1 MPFSPTFGSPPLD
14 EARMTMPGAGNLVLP
29 PGMTEEDLL
38 VQAKQDWR
46 RTYTHWR
53 KWRVDAKEDF
63 NFRAGN
69 QWHDEDKLAL
79 DRQNRPAVT
88 FNRCGTLID
97 AIGGAEVQN
106 RQEVTY
112 IPRSIG
118 LSSINEALT
127 AAAKYFRDQCN
138 AEDEESDAFLDC
150 VTCGVG
156 WTETRLDFD
165 DDPDGKLVIER
176 VDPFEVFAD
185 PSATKANM
193 PDAGFIFRVKDLTK
207 DELEEAWPGA
217 SETIMPGAFQWGD
230 IEEHEDQPHETI
242 HGRQYEFG
250 KGRPGQWRRKK
261 YRVVEYQ
268 WKEFKPVYRM
278 IDSATGQD
286 VTFDQRRWS
295 VLQRAMKKM
304 GGEIPD
310 GAFIKQKRLETQR
323 AYFLGDTILEVGK
336 APYPLGFTYKAIT
349 GKRDRNNGT
358 WYGIMRAMKD
368 PQRWSNK
375 FFSQILHI
383 INTGAK
389 GGLLAERDAFDDTR
403 DAETRWAEA
412 DSIMWMRTGGINK
425 VTPKPLSPV
434 PPDIG
439 TMLQFCIQSLRDVTG
454 INLELLG
461 QAEQVQPGVLEYQRR
476 QSGLMILA
484 TLFDSLRRYRKEQG
498 RLLLYFIEQYI
509 PEGKLVK
516 IEGPQGSQ
524 YVPLMKQPEVLE
536 YDVIVDE
543 APSSPNL
550 KEQVFGVLQVLA
562 PQLVQ
567 LGIQIPIEA
576 LDYLP
581 LPDSLVQAMK
591 QANGPTNP
599 DGSQKQPQVDP
610 ATQAMQQ
617 QIQLEQ
623 MKAQSDA
630 QLAQQKFQS
639 DSSLKQQQMQA
650 DHALQI
656 QRLQMDRQRADVDAQ
671 VAAAQ
676 LQLDQLKT
684 QMMINKTLP
693 GATPQLEDS
702 LGQLTQTVA
711 QNHQNV
717 QNGLKAV
724 ADHVNNQLG
733 AVANQ
738 FQAHQRR
745 QDQLA
750 QQMQDVMAKVTA
762 PREIVRDEMGRVKG
776 SRIMNGATA

>member
-1 MPFSPTFGSPPLD
+1 
-14 EARMTMPGAGNLVLP
+14 MPGQGNTVLP

-38 VQAKQDWR
+38 AQAKQDWR

-88 FNRCGTLID
+88 FNRCGTIID
-97 AIGGAEVQN
+97 AISGAEVQN
-106 RQEVTY
+106 RQEVAY
-112 IPRSIG
+112 IPRAIG
-118 LSSINEALT
+118 TSAVNEALT
-127 AAAKYFRDQCN
+127 AAAKYFRDQCD
-138 AEDEESDAFLDC
+138 AEDEESEAFIDC

-185 PSATKANM
+185 PSANKQNM
-193 PDAGFIFRVKDLTK
+193 TDAGFIFRVKDLTK
-207 DELEEAWPGA
+207 DELEAAWPG
-217 SETIMPGAFQWGD
+217 SSDTVLPGAFQWGD
-230 IEEHEDQPHETI
+230 IEETEDQPHETI

-268 WKEFKPVYRM
+268 WKEYKPVYRM
-278 IDSATGQD
+278 VDPSSGQD
-286 VTFDQRRWS
+286 VVFDQRRWS
-295 VLQRAMKKM
+295 MLQKAMKSM
-304 GGEIPD
+304 GGEMPE
-310 GAFIKQKRLETQR
+310 GSFIKQKRLETQR
-323 AYFLGDTILEVGK
+323 AYFLGDTVLEAGR
-336 APYPLGFTYKAIT
+336 APYPTGFTYRAVT

-368 PQRWSNK
+368 PQRWANK

-389 GGLLAERDAFDDTR
+389 GGLLAERDAFDDSR

-412 DSIMWMRTGGINK
+412 DSIMWMRPGGIGK

-439 TMLQFCIQSLRDVTG
+439 TMLQFCIQSMRDVTG

-461 QAEQVQPGVLEYQRR
+461 QADQVQPGVLEYQRR

-498 RLLLYFIEQYI
+498 RLLLYFIETYI
-509 PEGKLVK
+509 PEGRLVK
-516 IEGPQGSQ
+516 IEGPNGAQF
-524 YVPLMKQPEVLE
+524 VPLMKQPEVLE

-562 PQLVQ
+562 PQLVG
-567 LGIQIPIEA
+567 LGMQIPLEA

-591 QANGPTNP
+591 QANAPTNP
-599 DGSQKQPQVDP
+599 DGSPRQQADP

-617 QIQLEQ
+617 QIQLDQ

-630 QLAQQKFQS
+630 QLAQQKFQQET
-639 DSSLKQQQMQA
+639 SLKQQQLQS
-650 DHALQI
+650 DHEMKLQQLAL
-656 QRLQMDRQRADVDAQ
+656 DRQRADVEAQ
-671 VAAAQ
+671 VAAGQ
-676 LQLDQLKT
+676 LQLDTLKT
-684 QMMINKTLP
+684 QMMVNKTLP
-693 GATPQLEDS
+693 GATPQIEQS

-717 QNGLKAV
+717 QNSLQAV
-724 ADHVNNQLG
+724 VSHVN
-733 AVANQ
+733 
-738 FQAHQRR
+738 
-745 QDQLA
+745 DQLA
-750 QQMQDVMAKVTA
+750 QARQQHQQAMQDLASKITA

-776 SRIMNGATA
+776 SRIMNGASA